1 MQIKDLVTLSI
12 HDIAFGGDGVG
23 RMPDGRAIF
32 VPFTAIGDRIQAKVT
47 AVQPRMAK
55 AELTQILEA
64 GPDRVEPACPLY
76 GRCGGCRYQHI
87 KAAAQIGLKQAQLTA
102 VLRRIGGLRELP
114 AVEKVVS
121 SPLPY
126 GYRNKFKL
134 QAFRPIRGGAPAYGF
149 CALDNKTML
158 EISTC
163 PLAAPAVNAAAKEAL
178 ASPDA
183 ARNAGRE
190 ELLDL
195 TVRATASG
203 RSYWYF
209 GIPPKNMAW
218 AQEELL
224 GKPVQVPPGGF
235 WQINSSVSSLLVQE
249 VVSWFQNS
257 PTPQFIDA
265 YAGVGPFCLAIG
277 NKAASHVLI
286 ELDREAI
293 EAADRNTAAWGI
305 KGVEILPGKAEARL
319 PSLLRQLGPQAKEA
333 TILLDPPRTGADP
346 RLLASLRGSA
356 VAQAIYVSCNP
367 ATLARDLKQ
376 LCGEG
381 EMPPFKVVRLA
392 AFDMFPQT
400 PHLESVALLQR

>member
-1 MQIKDLVTLSI
+1 
-12 HDIAFGGDGVG
+12 
-23 RMPDGRAIF
+23 
-32 VPFTAIGDRIQAKVT
+32 
-47 AVQPRMAK
+47 
-55 AELTQILEA
+55 
-64 GPDRVEPACPLY
+64 
-76 GRCGGCRYQHI
+76 
-87 KAAAQIGLKQAQLTA
+87 LKQAQLTA

-249 VVSWFQNS
+249 VVAWFQNS

-400 PHLESVALLQR
+400 PHLESVVLLQR